1 MEGSDKS
8 DLRSTWRRRQAL
20 NRRHGGRRGGRGS
33 GRGNLA
39 GRGRTSNANT
49 TVPEQRDRYGD
60 DDGEDDEGSSG
71 DDRGAREDYA
81 AWLSMVPKDS
91 QDLLRRSRVSLPDV
105 HEYTQFVLEAR
116 KVGGLGDADGLDDA
130 SLDLEAIGA
139 CLRGLP
145 RDALLGTSRAA
156 VEELVRAVVADDP
169 YLGGE
174 EPVKEPVKEQE
185 QEAEEMEEKE
195 EAVAS
200 LGDALDKFLDLGG
213 SGNPPPADATRSTL
227 EDDLAWFDEL

>member
-1 MEGSDKS
+1 MEGSEKS

-20 NRRHGGRRGGRGS
+20 NRRHGGRRGGRG
-33 GRGNLA
+33 RGNAANLA

-60 DDGEDDEGSSG
+60 DDGDDDEGSSG

-91 QDLLRRSRVSLPDV
+91 QDRLRRDRVSLPDV

-116 KVGGLGDADGLDDA
+116 KVGGLGDADGFDDA

-156 VEELVRAVVADDP
+156 VEEIVRAVVADDP

-174 EPVKEPVKEQE
+174 EPVKDQE
-185 QEAEEMEEKE
+185 QEAEAEEMEKE

-200 LGDALDKFLDLGG
+200 LGDALDRFLDLGV

>member
-1 MEGSDKS
+1 MEGSEKS

-20 NRRHGGRRGGRGS
+20 NRRHGGRRGGRG
-33 GRGNLA
+33 RGNAANLA

-60 DDGEDDEGSSG
+60 DDGDDDEGSSG

-91 QDLLRRSRVSLPDV
+91 QDRLRRARVSLPDV

-116 KVGGLGDADGLDDA
+116 KVGGLGDADGFDDA

-156 VEELVRAVVADDP
+156 VEEIVRAVERNKAEIFP
-169 YLGGE
+169 TTLAKLGYMMTRISPATMRLGSKMLAKKY
-174 EPVKEPVKEQE
+174 VLK
-185 QEAEEMEEKE
+185 A
-195 EAVAS
+195 AS
-200 LGDALDKFLDLGG
+200 QG
-213 SGNPPPADATRSTL
+213 SGN
-227 EDDLAWFDEL
+227 